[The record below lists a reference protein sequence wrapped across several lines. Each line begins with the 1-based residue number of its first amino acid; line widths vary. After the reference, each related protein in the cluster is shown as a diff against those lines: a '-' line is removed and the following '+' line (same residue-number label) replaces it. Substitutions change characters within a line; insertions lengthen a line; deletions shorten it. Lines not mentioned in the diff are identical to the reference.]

1 MKALVLAAGGG
12 TRLKPVTDYVQKCM
26 IPFFGK
32 PFLAYSL
39 ENLCNFFSEIAIV
52 VNHRMDD
59 IKGCFGESFMGSS
72 VHFIHQKNLSGTG
85 GAVLEAEEFLGG
97 HDYLLLLADVFV
109 TRNLIEKISGMDGNI
124 LTVTKVHDGENH
136 NGIAL
141 EESRV
146 KAVKCRSDYV
156 DVGLYKLTPAFTQT
170 LRDLNQ
176 CREENLR
183 GELRL
188 MQGFRK
194 LIEDGETVGYQVL
207 PAPWVQTG
215 DHEGVGGVLA
225 VKDFLRE
232 YLRRGADFENSSV
245 DCEAE
250 DSEIINSVVFGP
262 GKIIDCRIEN
272 SLVYAGK
279 DLEGLSICDT
289 LKALA

>member
-1 MKALVLAAGGG
+1 MKALVLAAGEG

-59 IKGCFGESFMGSS
+59 IRGYFGENFMGSS
-72 VHFIHQKNLSGTG
+72 VHYIHQKDLSGTG
-85 GAVLEAEEFLGG
+85 GAVLEAEAFLAGS
-97 HDYLLLLADVFV
+97 DYLLLLADVFV

-124 LTVTKVHDGENH
+124 LTVTKVPDGENH

-146 KAVKCRSDYV
+146 KAVKCRSDFV
-156 DVGLYKLTPAFTQT
+156 DVGLYKLTPAFTRT
-170 LRDLNQ
+170 LRGLNQ
-176 CREENLR
+176 SCKENLR

-188 MQGFRK
+188 MQGFKK
-194 LIEDGETVGYQVL
+194 LIEDGQTPGYQVQ
-207 PAPWVQTG
+207 PPPWVQTG
-215 DHEGVGGVLA
+215 DHEGLSGVLA

-232 YLRRGADFENSSV
+232 YLRRGADHENSSV

-250 DSEIINSVVFGP
+250 DSQIINSVVFGP
-262 GKIIDCRIEN
+262 GKITDCRIEN
-272 SLVYAGK
+272 SVVYAGRELK
-279 DLEGLSICDT
+279 ELRISDALE
-289 LKALA
+289 AFA